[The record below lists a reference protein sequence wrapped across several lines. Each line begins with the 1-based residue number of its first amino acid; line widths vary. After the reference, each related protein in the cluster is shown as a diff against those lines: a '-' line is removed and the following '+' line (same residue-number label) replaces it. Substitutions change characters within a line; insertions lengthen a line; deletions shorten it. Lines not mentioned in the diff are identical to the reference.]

1 MLNLNYIKYEMH
13 DDGIAFINLN
23 NKPVNALSIEL
34 IDELEN
40 VIEHLYNEPKCRL
53 VIFRSLQ
60 KHFSAGADLK
70 QRKKMTIQKT
80 NDFLDKINKVFNKIQ
95 NFPMPTIASING
107 AALGGGLELALCCD
121 FRVASENSY
130 VGLPETSLGIIPG
143 AGGIIRL
150 SNLIGLSKSK
160 YWIFTAQKFS
170 SESAQD
176 DGVIDFI
183 SKDNEL
189 LGVTL
194 EIAQEILDNAPLA
207 LKAAKNLFNKYL
219 ESSSKLYAF
228 QKDCYATVTD
238 SQDKME
244 AIDAFLM
251 KRKPQW
257 KNK

>member
-1 MLNLNYIKYEMH
+1 MLNLKYIKYEMH

-23 NKPVNALSIEL
+23 NKPVNALSVNIINELDKL
-34 IDELEN
+34 IDNLYEN
-40 VIEHLYNEPKCRL
+40 KKCRL
-53 VIFRSLQ
+53 LIFRSLQ

-70 QRKKMTIQKT
+70 ERKNMSSEETYK
-80 NDFLDKINKVFNKIQ
+80 FLDKINHVFNKIQ
-95 NFPMPTIASING
+95 NFPTPTIASING

-121 FRVASENSY
+121 FRIASENAY

-150 SNLIGLSKSK
+150 SNLIGVSKSK

-170 SESAQD
+170 SESAHQ

-194 EIAQEILDNAPLA
+194 EIAQEILENAPLA
-207 LKAAKNLFNKYL
+207 LKASKSLFNQYL
-219 ESSSKLYAF
+219 KSNDELF
-228 QKDCYATVTD
+228 TIQRDCYSKVIE
-238 SQDKME
+238 SEDKKE
-244 AIDAFLM
+244 AIESFLK
-251 KRKPQW
+251 KRKPVW